1 MNQEEIKKILPHRDH
16 MLLIDE
22 AELREGKAYGKKTI
36 RGDEFFL
43 QGHFP
48 GNPVVPGVI
57 LCEILGQSAC
67 VLLSGEAE
75 GITPFF
81 TGLDKVRF
89 KNPVHPG
96 DVFETECTLLKH
108 KGPFYWAEGK
118 GYVDGKLCV
127 SAEFSVALIKE
138 GQEMCSKILVA
149 NRGEVAVRI
158 IRACKE
164 MGIETVAVYS
174 EADRN
179 SLPVALADERICI
192 GGNAAAESYLN
203 QKNIISAAL
212 ATNSEAIHPGYGF
225 LSENAGFAKLCEE
238 NGIVFI
244 GPKSEVISA
253 MGDKDTSRQLMQQVG
268 VPVVPGTEVLKDVE
282 EAKKY
287 AKEIGYP
294 LLVKATA
301 GGGGKGIRVVAREE
315 DLADAFHTASREA
328 ESAFGN
334 GDVFL
339 EKYLTHVR
347 HVEMQI
353 LADQQGNILC
363 LGERDCSLQLNKQKV
378 LEETPSPVMTEDI
391 RRKMMDAAV
400 LAAKAANYTNA
411 GTVEFLLAPDGQFYF
426 IEMNTRLQV
435 EHPITEEISGVDI
448 VKWQIR
454 IACQVPL
461 NMKQEDIRLQGHA
474 IECRINA
481 RSTGRVEFLHIPGGG
496 RVHFDT
502 ALMQDTVVVPFYD
515 SMLGKLIVHANTR
528 EEAIR
533 RMEASLCEMVI
544 VGVETNIEEQLQL
557 IRSKIFQKGN
567 YDTLILDKILKKG

>member
-1 MNQEEIKKILPHRDH
+1 M
-16 MLLIDE
+16 
-22 AELREGKAYGKKTI
+22 
-36 RGDEFFL
+36 F
-43 QGHFP
+43 
-48 GNPVVPGVI
+48 
-57 LCEILGQSAC
+57 
-67 VLLSGEAE
+67 
-75 GITPFF
+75 
-81 TGLDKVRF
+81 
-89 KNPVHPG
+89 
-96 DVFETECTLLKH
+96 
-108 KGPFYWAEGK
+108 
-118 GYVDGKLCV
+118 
-127 SAEFSVALIKE
+127 
-138 GQEMCSKILVA
+138 SKILVA

-164 MGIETVAVYS
+164 MGIQTVAVYS
-174 EADRN
+174 EADRD

-192 GGNAAAESYLN
+192 GGNAAAESYLT

-212 ATNSEAIHPGYGF
+212 ASGAEAIHPGYGF
-225 LSENAGFAKLCEE
+225 LSENADFARLCAE

-253 MGDKDTSRQLMQQVG
+253 MGDKDASRQLMQKVG
-268 VPVVPGTEVLKDVE
+268 VPVVPGTEILKDAE
-282 EAKKY
+282 EAKRL

-301 GGGGKGIRVVAREE
+301 GGGGKGIRVVEKEDDLEE
-315 DLADAFHTASREA
+315 AFLTASREA

-339 EKYLTHVR
+339 EKYLTSVR

-353 LADQQGNILC
+353 LADHYGNILC

-378 LEETPSPVMTEDI
+378 LEETPSPVMTAEI
-391 RRKMMDAAV
+391 RQKMMNAAV

-435 EHPITEEISGVDI
+435 EHPITEEISGIDI

-454 IACQVPL
+454 IACEVPL
-461 NMKQEDIRLQGHA
+461 EGKQEEIQLKGHA
-474 IECRINA
+474 MECRINA
-481 RSTGRVEFLHIPGGG
+481 RSTGKVEFLHIPGGG

-502 ALMQDTVVVPFYD
+502 ALMQGLEIVPYYD
-515 SMLGKLIVHANTR
+515 AMLGKLIVHAPTR

-533 RMEASLCEMVI
+533 KMEAALCEMVI
-544 VGVETNIEEQLQL
+544 VGVETNIDEQLKL
-557 IRSKIFQKGN
+557 VRSEAFQKGE
-567 YDTLILDKILKKG
+567 YDTLALTTILERN

>member
-1 MNQEEIKKILPHRDH
+1 M
-16 MLLIDE
+16 
-22 AELREGKAYGKKTI
+22 
-36 RGDEFFL
+36 F
-43 QGHFP
+43 
-48 GNPVVPGVI
+48 
-57 LCEILGQSAC
+57 
-67 VLLSGEAE
+67 
-75 GITPFF
+75 
-81 TGLDKVRF
+81 
-89 KNPVHPG
+89 
-96 DVFETECTLLKH
+96 
-108 KGPFYWAEGK
+108 
-118 GYVDGKLCV
+118 
-127 SAEFSVALIKE
+127 
-138 GQEMCSKILVA
+138 SKILVA

-212 ATNSEAIHPGYGF
+212 ATNAEAIHPGYGF

-454 IACQVPL
+454 IACQVLL

>member
-1 MNQEEIKKILPHRDH
+1 M
-16 MLLIDE
+16 
-22 AELREGKAYGKKTI
+22 
-36 RGDEFFL
+36 F
-43 QGHFP
+43 
-48 GNPVVPGVI
+48 
-57 LCEILGQSAC
+57 
-67 VLLSGEAE
+67 
-75 GITPFF
+75 
-81 TGLDKVRF
+81 
-89 KNPVHPG
+89 
-96 DVFETECTLLKH
+96 
-108 KGPFYWAEGK
+108 
-118 GYVDGKLCV
+118 
-127 SAEFSVALIKE
+127 
-138 GQEMCSKILVA
+138 SKILVA

-164 MGIETVAVYS
+164 MGIQTVAVYS
-174 EADRN
+174 EADRD

-212 ATNSEAIHPGYGF
+212 ASGAEAIHPGYGF
-225 LSENAGFAKLCEE
+225 LSENADFARLCAE

-253 MGDKDTSRQLMQQVG
+253 MGDKDASRQLMQKVG
-268 VPVVPGTEVLKDVE
+268 VPVVPGTEILKDAE
-282 EAKKY
+282 EAKRL

-301 GGGGKGIRVVAREE
+301 GGGGKGIRVVEKEDDMEE
-315 DLADAFHTASREA
+315 AFLTASREA

-339 EKYLTHVR
+339 EKYLTSVR

-353 LADQQGNILC
+353 LADHYGNILC

-378 LEETPSPVMTEDI
+378 LEETPSPVMTAEI
-391 RRKMMDAAV
+391 RQKMMDAAV

-435 EHPITEEISGVDI
+435 EHPITEEISGIDI

-454 IACQVPL
+454 IACEVPL
-461 NMKQEDIRLQGHA
+461 EGKQEEIQLKGHA
-474 IECRINA
+474 MECRINA
-481 RSTGRVEFLHIPGGG
+481 RSTGKVEFLHIPGGG

-502 ALMQDTVVVPFYD
+502 ALMQGLEIVPYYD
-515 SMLGKLIVHANTR
+515 AMLGKLIVHAPTR

-533 RMEASLCEMVI
+533 KMEAALCEMVI
-544 VGVETNIEEQLQL
+544 VGVETNIDEQLKL
-557 IRSKIFQKGN
+557 VRSEAFQKGE
-567 YDTLILDKILKKG
+567 YDTLALTTILERN

>member
-1 MNQEEIKKILPHRDH
+1 M
-16 MLLIDE
+16 
-22 AELREGKAYGKKTI
+22 
-36 RGDEFFL
+36 F
-43 QGHFP
+43 
-48 GNPVVPGVI
+48 
-57 LCEILGQSAC
+57 
-67 VLLSGEAE
+67 
-75 GITPFF
+75 
-81 TGLDKVRF
+81 
-89 KNPVHPG
+89 
-96 DVFETECTLLKH
+96 
-108 KGPFYWAEGK
+108 
-118 GYVDGKLCV
+118 
-127 SAEFSVALIKE
+127 
-138 GQEMCSKILVA
+138 SKILVA

-164 MGIETVAVYS
+164 MGIQTVAVYS
-174 EADRN
+174 EADRD

-212 ATNSEAIHPGYGF
+212 ASGAEAIHPGYGF
-225 LSENAGFAKLCEE
+225 LSENADFARLCAE

-253 MGDKDTSRQLMQQVG
+253 MGDKDASRQLMQKVG
-268 VPVVPGTEVLKDVE
+268 VPVVPGTEILKDAE
-282 EAKKY
+282 EAKRL
-287 AKEIGYP
+287 AEEIGYP

-301 GGGGKGIRVVAREE
+301 GGGGKGIRVVEKEDDLEE
-315 DLADAFHTASREA
+315 AFLTASREA

-339 EKYLTHVR
+339 EKYLTSVR

-353 LADQQGNILC
+353 LADHYGNILC

-378 LEETPSPVMTEDI
+378 LEETPSPVMTAEI
-391 RRKMMDAAV
+391 RQKMMDAAV

-435 EHPITEEISGVDI
+435 EHPITEEISGIDI

-454 IACQVPL
+454 IACEVPL
-461 NMKQEDIRLQGHA
+461 EGKQEEIQLKGHA
-474 IECRINA
+474 MECRINA
-481 RSTGRVEFLHIPGGG
+481 RSTGKVEFLHIPGGG

-502 ALMQDTVVVPFYD
+502 ALMQGLEIVPYYD
-515 SMLGKLIVHANTR
+515 AMLGKLIVHAPTR

-533 RMEASLCEMVI
+533 KMEAALCEMVI
-544 VGVETNIEEQLQL
+544 VGVETNIDEQLKL
-557 IRSKIFQKGN
+557 VRSEAFQKGE
-567 YDTLILDKILKKG
+567 YDTLALTTILERN

>member
-1 MNQEEIKKILPHRDH
+1 M
-16 MLLIDE
+16 
-22 AELREGKAYGKKTI
+22 
-36 RGDEFFL
+36 F
-43 QGHFP
+43 
-48 GNPVVPGVI
+48 
-57 LCEILGQSAC
+57 
-67 VLLSGEAE
+67 
-75 GITPFF
+75 
-81 TGLDKVRF
+81 
-89 KNPVHPG
+89 
-96 DVFETECTLLKH
+96 
-108 KGPFYWAEGK
+108 
-118 GYVDGKLCV
+118 
-127 SAEFSVALIKE
+127 
-138 GQEMCSKILVA
+138 SKILVA

-174 EADRN
+174 EADKN

-192 GGNAAAESYLN
+192 GGNAAADSYLN

-212 ATNSEAIHPGYGF
+212 ATNAEAIHPGYGF
-225 LSENAGFAKLCEE
+225 LSENAAFAKLCEE

-253 MGDKDTSRQLMQQVG
+253 MGDKDASRQLMQKVG
-268 VPVVPGTEVLKDVE
+268 VPVVPGTEILKDAA
-282 EAKKY
+282 EAKEL
-287 AKEIGYP
+287 AKAIGYP

-301 GGGGKGIRVVAREE
+301 GGGGKGIRVVEREE
-315 DLADAFHTASREA
+315 DLEEAFLTASREA

-334 GDVFL
+334 GEVFL

-347 HVEMQI
+347 HVEMQV
-353 LADQQGNILC
+353 LADHQGNILC

-378 LEETPSPVMTEDI
+378 LEETPSPVMTEEI
-391 RRKMMDAAV
+391 RGKMMEAAIQ
-400 LAAKAANYTNA
+400 AAKAANYTNA

-435 EHPITEEISGVDI
+435 EHGITEEISDVDI

-461 NMKQEDIRLQGHA
+461 DMTQEDIQLKGHSM
-474 IECRINA
+474 ECRINA
-481 RSTGRVEFLHIPGGG
+481 RSTGKVDFLHIPGGG

-502 ALMQDTVVVPFYD
+502 ALTQDCVVVPYYD

-533 RMEASLCEMVI
+533 KMEASLCEMVI
-544 VGVETNIEEQLQL
+544 HGVETNIEDQLRL
-557 IRSKIFQKGN
+557 VRSEAFHKGE
-567 YDTLILDKILKKG
+567 YDTLALPNILKRM

>member
-1 MNQEEIKKILPHRDH
+1 M
-16 MLLIDE
+16 
-22 AELREGKAYGKKTI
+22 
-36 RGDEFFL
+36 F
-43 QGHFP
+43 
-48 GNPVVPGVI
+48 
-57 LCEILGQSAC
+57 
-67 VLLSGEAE
+67 
-75 GITPFF
+75 
-81 TGLDKVRF
+81 
-89 KNPVHPG
+89 
-96 DVFETECTLLKH
+96 
-108 KGPFYWAEGK
+108 
-118 GYVDGKLCV
+118 
-127 SAEFSVALIKE
+127 
-138 GQEMCSKILVA
+138 SKILVA

-164 MGIETVAVYS
+164 MGIQTVAVYS
-174 EADRN
+174 EADRD

-212 ATNSEAIHPGYGF
+212 ASGAEAIHPGYGF
-225 LSENAGFAKLCEE
+225 LSENADFARLCAE

-253 MGDKDTSRQLMQQVG
+253 MGDKDASRQLMQKVG
-268 VPVVPGTEVLKDVE
+268 VPVVPGTEILKDAE
-282 EAKKY
+282 EAKRL

-301 GGGGKGIRVVAREE
+301 GGGGKGIRVVEKEDDLEE
-315 DLADAFHTASREA
+315 AFLTASREA

-339 EKYLTHVR
+339 EKYLTSVR

-353 LADQQGNILC
+353 LADHYGNILC

-378 LEETPSPVMTEDI
+378 LEETPSPVMTAEI
-391 RRKMMDAAV
+391 RQKMMNAAV

-435 EHPITEEISGVDI
+435 EHPITEEISGIDI

-454 IACQVPL
+454 IACEVPL
-461 NMKQEDIRLQGHA
+461 EGKQEEIQLKGHA
-474 IECRINA
+474 MECRINA
-481 RSTGRVEFLHIPGGG
+481 RSTGKVEFLHIPGGG

-502 ALMQDTVVVPFYD
+502 ALMQGLEIVPYYD
-515 SMLGKLIVHANTR
+515 AMLGKLIVHAPTR

-533 RMEASLCEMVI
+533 KMEAALCEMVI
-544 VGVETNIEEQLQL
+544 VGVETNIDEQLKL
-557 IRSKIFQKGN
+557 VRSEAFQKGT
-567 YDTLILDKILKKG
+567 YDTLALTTILERN

>member
-1 MNQEEIKKILPHRDH
+1 M
-16 MLLIDE
+16 
-22 AELREGKAYGKKTI
+22 
-36 RGDEFFL
+36 F
-43 QGHFP
+43 
-48 GNPVVPGVI
+48 
-57 LCEILGQSAC
+57 
-67 VLLSGEAE
+67 
-75 GITPFF
+75 
-81 TGLDKVRF
+81 
-89 KNPVHPG
+89 
-96 DVFETECTLLKH
+96 
-108 KGPFYWAEGK
+108 
-118 GYVDGKLCV
+118 
-127 SAEFSVALIKE
+127 
-138 GQEMCSKILVA
+138 SKILVA

-164 MGIETVAVYS
+164 MGIQTVAVYS
-174 EADRN
+174 EADRD

-212 ATNSEAIHPGYGF
+212 ASGAEAIHPGYGF
-225 LSENAGFAKLCEE
+225 LSENADFARLCAE

-253 MGDKDTSRQLMQQVG
+253 MGDKDASRQLMQKVG
-268 VPVVPGTEVLKDVE
+268 VPVVPGTEILKDAE
-282 EAKKY
+282 EAKRL

-301 GGGGKGIRVVAREE
+301 GGGGKGIRVVEKEDDLEE
-315 DLADAFHTASREA
+315 AFLTASREA

-339 EKYLTHVR
+339 EKYLTSVR

-353 LADQQGNILC
+353 LADHYGNILC

-378 LEETPSPVMTEDI
+378 LEETPSPVMTAEI
-391 RRKMMDAAV
+391 RQKMMDAAV

-435 EHPITEEISGVDI
+435 EHPITEEISGIDI

-454 IACQVPL
+454 IACEVPL
-461 NMKQEDIRLQGHA
+461 EGKQEEIQLKGHA
-474 IECRINA
+474 MECRINA
-481 RSTGRVEFLHIPGGG
+481 RSTGKVEFLHIPGGG

-502 ALMQDTVVVPFYD
+502 ALMQGLEIVPYYD
-515 SMLGKLIVHANTR
+515 AMLGKLIVHAPTR

-533 RMEASLCEMVI
+533 KMEAALCEMVI
-544 VGVETNIEEQLQL
+544 VGVETNIDEQLKL
-557 IRSKIFQKGN
+557 VRSEAFQKGT
-567 YDTLILDKILKKG
+567 YDTLALTTILERN

>member
-1 MNQEEIKKILPHRDH
+1 M
-16 MLLIDE
+16 
-22 AELREGKAYGKKTI
+22 
-36 RGDEFFL
+36 F
-43 QGHFP
+43 
-48 GNPVVPGVI
+48 
-57 LCEILGQSAC
+57 
-67 VLLSGEAE
+67 
-75 GITPFF
+75 
-81 TGLDKVRF
+81 
-89 KNPVHPG
+89 
-96 DVFETECTLLKH
+96 
-108 KGPFYWAEGK
+108 
-118 GYVDGKLCV
+118 
-127 SAEFSVALIKE
+127 
-138 GQEMCSKILVA
+138 SKILVA

-174 EADRN
+174 EADRD

-192 GGNAAAESYLN
+192 GGNAAADSYLN

-212 ATNSEAIHPGYGF
+212 AAGAEAIHAGYGF
-225 LSENAGFAKLCEE
+225 LSENASFAKRCEE

-253 MGDKDTSRQLMQQVG
+253 MGDKDASRQLMQQVG
-268 VPVVPGTEVLKDVE
+268 VPVVPGTEILQDAA
-282 EAKKY
+282 EAKRL
-287 AKEIGYP
+287 AKDIGYP

-301 GGGGKGIRVVAREE
+301 GGGGKGIRVVEREE
-315 DLADAFHTASREA
+315 ELEEAFLTASREA

-353 LADQQGNILC
+353 LADHYGNILC

-378 LEETPSPVMTEDI
+378 LEETPSPVMTEEI
-391 RRKMMDAAV
+391 RQKMMDAAV
-400 LAAKAANYTNA
+400 KAAKAANYTNA

-435 EHPITEEISGVDI
+435 EHPITEEISNIDI

-454 IACQVPL
+454 IACEVSL
-461 NMKQEDIRLQGHA
+461 EMKQEDIRLNGHA
-474 IECRINA
+474 MECRINA
-481 RSTGRVEFLHIPGGG
+481 RSTGKVEFLHIPGGG

-502 ALMQDTVVVPFYD
+502 ALMQGLEIVPYYD
-515 SMLGKLIVHANTR
+515 SMLGKLIVHAPTR

-533 RMEASLCEMVI
+533 KMEASLCEMVI
-544 VGVETNIEEQLQL
+544 VGVETNVEEQLKL
-557 IRSKIFQKGN
+557 VRSKAFHEGE
-567 YDTLILDKILKKG
+567 YDTLILNSILERK

>member
-1 MNQEEIKKILPHRDH
+1 M
-16 MLLIDE
+16 
-22 AELREGKAYGKKTI
+22 
-36 RGDEFFL
+36 F
-43 QGHFP
+43 
-48 GNPVVPGVI
+48 
-57 LCEILGQSAC
+57 
-67 VLLSGEAE
+67 
-75 GITPFF
+75 
-81 TGLDKVRF
+81 
-89 KNPVHPG
+89 
-96 DVFETECTLLKH
+96 
-108 KGPFYWAEGK
+108 
-118 GYVDGKLCV
+118 
-127 SAEFSVALIKE
+127 
-138 GQEMCSKILVA
+138 SKILVA
-149 NRGEVAVRI
+149 NRGEVAVRV

-164 MGIETVAVYS
+164 MGIQTVAVYS
-174 EADRN
+174 EADRD

-212 ATNSEAIHPGYGF
+212 ASGAEAIHPGYGF
-225 LSENAGFAKLCEE
+225 LSENADFARLCAE

-253 MGDKDTSRQLMQQVG
+253 MGDKDASRQLMQKVG
-268 VPVVPGTEVLKDVE
+268 VPVVPGTEILKDAE
-282 EAKKY
+282 EAKRL

-301 GGGGKGIRVVAREE
+301 GGGGKGIRVVEKEDDLEE
-315 DLADAFHTASREA
+315 AFLTASREA

-339 EKYLTHVR
+339 EKYLTSVR

-353 LADQQGNILC
+353 LADHYGNILC

-378 LEETPSPVMTEDI
+378 LEETPSPVMTAEI
-391 RRKMMDAAV
+391 RQKMMDAAV

-435 EHPITEEISGVDI
+435 EHPITEEISGIDI

-454 IACQVPL
+454 IACEVPL
-461 NMKQEDIRLQGHA
+461 EGKQEEIQLKGHA
-474 IECRINA
+474 MECRINA
-481 RSTGRVEFLHIPGGG
+481 RSTGKVEFLHIPGGG

-502 ALMQDTVVVPFYD
+502 ALMQGLEIVPYYD
-515 SMLGKLIVHANTR
+515 AMLGKLIVHAPTR

-533 RMEASLCEMVI
+533 KMEAALCEMVI
-544 VGVETNIEEQLQL
+544 VGVETNIDEQLKL
-557 IRSKIFQKGN
+557 VRSEAFQKGT
-567 YDTLILDKILKKG
+567 YDTLALTTILERN

>member
-1 MNQEEIKKILPHRDH
+1 M
-16 MLLIDE
+16 
-22 AELREGKAYGKKTI
+22 
-36 RGDEFFL
+36 F
-43 QGHFP
+43 
-48 GNPVVPGVI
+48 
-57 LCEILGQSAC
+57 
-67 VLLSGEAE
+67 
-75 GITPFF
+75 
-81 TGLDKVRF
+81 
-89 KNPVHPG
+89 
-96 DVFETECTLLKH
+96 
-108 KGPFYWAEGK
+108 
-118 GYVDGKLCV
+118 
-127 SAEFSVALIKE
+127 
-138 GQEMCSKILVA
+138 SKILVA

-164 MGIETVAVYS
+164 MGIQTVAVYS
-174 EADRN
+174 EADRD

-212 ATNSEAIHPGYGF
+212 ASGAEAIHPGYGF
-225 LSENAGFAKLCEE
+225 LSENADFARLCVE

-253 MGDKDTSRQLMQQVG
+253 MGDKDASRQLMQKVG
-268 VPVVPGTEVLKDVE
+268 VPVVPGTEILKDAE
-282 EAKKY
+282 EAKRL

-301 GGGGKGIRVVAREE
+301 GGGGKGIRVVEKEDDLEE
-315 DLADAFHTASREA
+315 AFLTAFREA

-339 EKYLTHVR
+339 EKYLTSVR

-353 LADQQGNILC
+353 LADHYGNILC

-378 LEETPSPVMTEDI
+378 LEETPSPVMTAEI
-391 RRKMMDAAV
+391 RQKMMDAAV

-435 EHPITEEISGVDI
+435 EHPITEEISGIDI

-454 IACQVPL
+454 IACEVPL
-461 NMKQEDIRLQGHA
+461 EGKQEEIQLKGHA
-474 IECRINA
+474 MECRINA
-481 RSTGRVEFLHIPGGG
+481 RSTGKVEFLHIPGGG

-502 ALMQDTVVVPFYD
+502 ALMQGLEIVPYYD
-515 SMLGKLIVHANTR
+515 AMLGKLIVHAPTR

-533 RMEASLCEMVI
+533 KMEAALCEMVI
-544 VGVETNIEEQLQL
+544 VGVETNIDEQLKL
-557 IRSKIFQKGN
+557 VRSEAFQKGT
-567 YDTLILDKILKKG
+567 YDTLALTTILERN

>member
-1 MNQEEIKKILPHRDH
+1 M
-16 MLLIDE
+16 
-22 AELREGKAYGKKTI
+22 
-36 RGDEFFL
+36 F
-43 QGHFP
+43 
-48 GNPVVPGVI
+48 
-57 LCEILGQSAC
+57 
-67 VLLSGEAE
+67 
-75 GITPFF
+75 
-81 TGLDKVRF
+81 
-89 KNPVHPG
+89 
-96 DVFETECTLLKH
+96 
-108 KGPFYWAEGK
+108 
-118 GYVDGKLCV
+118 
-127 SAEFSVALIKE
+127 
-138 GQEMCSKILVA
+138 SKILVA

-212 ATNSEAIHPGYGF
+212 ATNAEAIHPGYGF

-461 NMKQEDIRLQGHA
+461 NMKQVDIRLQGHA

>member
-1 MNQEEIKKILPHRDH
+1 M
-16 MLLIDE
+16 
-22 AELREGKAYGKKTI
+22 
-36 RGDEFFL
+36 F
-43 QGHFP
+43 
-48 GNPVVPGVI
+48 
-57 LCEILGQSAC
+57 
-67 VLLSGEAE
+67 
-75 GITPFF
+75 
-81 TGLDKVRF
+81 
-89 KNPVHPG
+89 
-96 DVFETECTLLKH
+96 
-108 KGPFYWAEGK
+108 
-118 GYVDGKLCV
+118 
-127 SAEFSVALIKE
+127 
-138 GQEMCSKILVA
+138 SKILVA

-212 ATNSEAIHPGYGF
+212 ATNAEAIHPGYGF

-315 DLADAFHTASREA
+315 DLEDAFHTASREA

-353 LADQQGNILC
+353 LADHEGNILC

-461 NMKQEDIRLQGHA
+461 NMKQEDIHLQGHA

-481 RSTGRVEFLHIPGGG
+481 RSTGKVDFLHIPGGG

-533 RMEASLCEMVI
+533 KMEASLCEMVI

>member
-1 MNQEEIKKILPHRDH
+1 M
-16 MLLIDE
+16 
-22 AELREGKAYGKKTI
+22 
-36 RGDEFFL
+36 F
-43 QGHFP
+43 
-48 GNPVVPGVI
+48 
-57 LCEILGQSAC
+57 
-67 VLLSGEAE
+67 
-75 GITPFF
+75 
-81 TGLDKVRF
+81 
-89 KNPVHPG
+89 
-96 DVFETECTLLKH
+96 
-108 KGPFYWAEGK
+108 
-118 GYVDGKLCV
+118 
-127 SAEFSVALIKE
+127 
-138 GQEMCSKILVA
+138 SKILVA

-174 EADRN
+174 EADRD

-192 GGNAAAESYLN
+192 GGNAAADSYLN

-212 ATNSEAIHPGYGF
+212 ASGAEAIHAGYGF
-225 LSENAGFAKLCEE
+225 LSENASFAKLCEE

-253 MGDKDTSRQLMQQVG
+253 MGDKDASRQLMQRVG
-268 VPVVPGTEVLKDVE
+268 VPVVPGTEILKSTE
-282 EAKKY
+282 EAKRL
-287 AKEIGYP
+287 AKGIGYP

-301 GGGGKGIRVVAREE
+301 GGGGKGIRVVEQEE
-315 DLADAFHTASREA
+315 ELEEAFLTASREA
-328 ESAFGN
+328 ASAFGN

-353 LADQQGNILC
+353 LADHYGNILC

-378 LEETPSPVMTEDI
+378 LEETPSPVMTEEI
-391 RRKMMDAAV
+391 REKMMDAAV

-435 EHPITEEISGVDI
+435 EHPITEEISGIDI

-454 IACQVPL
+454 IACEVPL
-461 NMKQEDIRLQGHA
+461 EMKQEDIQLKGHA
-474 IECRINA
+474 MECRINA
-481 RSTGRVEFLHIPGGG
+481 RSTGKVEFLHIPGGG

-502 ALMQDTVVVPFYD
+502 ALMQGLEIVPYYD
-515 SMLGKLIVHANTR
+515 SMLGKLIVHAPTR

-533 RMEASLCEMVI
+533 KMEAALCEMVI
-544 VGVETNIEEQLQL
+544 VGVETNVEEQLKL
-557 IRSKIFQKGN
+557 VRSKAFHEGT
-567 YDTLILDKILKKG
+567 YDTLILNSILERK